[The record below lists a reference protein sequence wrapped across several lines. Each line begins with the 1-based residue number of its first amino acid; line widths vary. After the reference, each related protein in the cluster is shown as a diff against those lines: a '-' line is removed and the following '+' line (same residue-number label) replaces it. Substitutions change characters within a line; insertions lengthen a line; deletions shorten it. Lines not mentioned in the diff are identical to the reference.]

1 MVKGKFQSYL
11 PVRGNSW
18 TYSCFYCRAHL
29 ARHEDLISKSFQ
41 GSQGRAYLFNEV
53 VNVEYSDAK
62 QRVLL
67 TGIHFVADV
76 FCACCHTMLGWKYE
90 RAFEASQRY
99 KEGKVIIELAHL
111 IKDNGWDADW
121 LGLPRRHLSISSNPS
136 QSPTSQYSV
145 CPPQL
150 SNLEREPFNR
160 DIVTTTK
167 SVSATF
173 QPQHPVLT
181 SNYCAFFQPNVA
193 TVSSNPTV
201 HSSSSPYY
209 PRFFSP
215 PRRLPTF
222 PVLPLP
228 VASSSCAHSGR
239 DGSSDS
245 SQAFTPETGFQP
257 DQWED
262 AVNAGTFVSSVSSYT
277 FPRHISRSA
286 RAVATA
292 HRELKNF
299 DSCEKPNSAL
309 LTNLARPENRAKK
322 PPCTITQSF
331 TFCRSPHANGHQHRR
346 RRRAPLLLLPRR
358 ASSSSPSRAS
368 LLPVASEEEDVDV
381 DIVEPVGVVPIADSD
396 LNPTGFSFPPST
408 THLTSEQTN

>member
-1 MVKGKFQSYL
+1 
-11 PVRGNSW
+11 
-18 TYSCFYCRAHL
+18 
-29 ARHEDLISKSFQ
+29 
-41 GSQGRAYLFNEV
+41 
-53 VNVEYSDAK
+53 
-62 QRVLL
+62 
-67 TGIHFVADV
+67 
-76 FCACCHTMLGWKYE
+76 MLGWKYE

-121 LGLPRRHLSISSNPS
+121 LGLPRRHLSMSSNPS
-136 QSPTSQYSV
+136 QSPTSHCNVY
-145 CPPQL
+145 PPQL
-150 SNLEREPFNR
+150 SNLEPGPFNR
-160 DIVTTTK
+160 DIATTTK
-167 SVSATF
+167 PVSATF
-173 QPQHPVLT
+173 QPHRSVLT
-181 SNYCAFFQPNVA
+181 SNCRAFFQPNVA

-201 HSSSSPYY
+201 PSSSSPCY

-257 DQWED
+257 DHWGD
-262 AVNAGTFVSSVSSYT
+262 AVNVGTLASSVSSYT

-286 RAVATA
+286 RAAAAA
-292 HRELKNF
+292 HQGLQDL
-299 DSCEKPNSAL
+299 DSCAKPNSAL
-309 LTNLARPENRAKK
+309 LTHLARPENRAKK

-331 TFCRSPHANGHQHRR
+331 AFCRSPHANGHQHRR

-381 DIVEPVGVVPIADSD
+381 DIVEPLDIMPVADSG
-396 LNPTGFSFPPST
+396 LNPTGFSFPSST
-408 THLTSEQTN
+408 PYLTSKQTN